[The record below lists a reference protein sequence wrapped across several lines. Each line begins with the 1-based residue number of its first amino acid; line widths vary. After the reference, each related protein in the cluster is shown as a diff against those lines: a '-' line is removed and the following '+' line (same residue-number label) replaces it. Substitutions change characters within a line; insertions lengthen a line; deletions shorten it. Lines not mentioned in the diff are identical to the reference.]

1 MAIVKSGYSA
11 LISFLIAG
19 LGTYFVFEQ
28 LAKLSAKQPE
38 KGSFALMR
46 ERLSA
51 LGLGFSNGWVY
62 WSSEML
68 ITGSQLTAISLFTKH
83 WFPNVPLW
91 IFASIYAVLGLLI
104 IFTGLS
110 VFQKRKMCS
119 LLSRRRRFLCLS

>member
-1 MAIVKSGYSA
+1 MAALLNRCRLHNRDGLFLGSSIAIVKSGYSA

-38 KGSFALMR
+38 KGLLLMR

-51 LGLGFSNGWVY
+51 LVGFSNGWVY

-68 ITGSQLTAISLFTKH
+68 ITE
-83 WFPNVPLW
+83 
-91 IFASIYAVLGLLI
+91 AS
-104 IFTGLS
+104 
-110 VFQKRKMCS
+110 
-119 LLSRRRRFLCLS
+119 